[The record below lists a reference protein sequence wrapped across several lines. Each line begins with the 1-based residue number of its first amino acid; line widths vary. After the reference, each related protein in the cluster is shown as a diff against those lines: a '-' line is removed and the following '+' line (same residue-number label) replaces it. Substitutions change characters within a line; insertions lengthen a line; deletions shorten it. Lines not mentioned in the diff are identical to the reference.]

1 VFPHNIT
8 AGSINIV
15 GDKLWLATSNG
26 VDYGHVETP
35 APHAPSMIVVDKN
48 TGELYAEEASGLSQR
63 IYHANWTSPAYLE
76 TDDVELGILGGPD
89 GWVYAFEPEPVE
101 GEDGFMVLRERW
113 RFDANPPEYRERDG
127 KPLKY
132 ATRNGPSEVL
142 GTPIVYDGLVYALI
156 GQDPEHGEGL
166 GNMVCIDPSGR
177 GDVTRTRRVWGYQK
191 IRRSMSTLAATDG
204 MLFAA
209 DYSGFVYCLDAKTGQ
224 EHWVHDTMAHIWGSP
239 LVADGRVFIGNED
252 GYLTILPAT
261 KEYDKKNVIEVDM
274 TSPIYSSPIAANGV
288 LYVASH
294 THLYAIG
301 KKRGQ

>member
-1 VFPHNIT
+1 
-8 AGSINIV
+8 
-15 GDKLWLATSNG
+15 
-26 VDYGHVETP
+26 
-35 APHAPSMIVVDKN
+35 
-48 TGELYAEEASGLSQR
+48 
-63 IYHANWTSPAYLE
+63 
-76 TDDVELGILGGPD
+76 
-89 GWVYAFEPEPVE
+89 VYAFEPEPVE

-204 MLFAA
+204 MVFEA
-209 DYSGFVYCLDAKTGQ
+209 DYSGFVYCVDARTGA
-224 EHWVHDTMAHIWGSP
+224 EHWVHDTKGHIWSSP
-239 LVADGRVFIGNED
+239 LVADGKVYIGNED
-252 GYLTILPAT
+252 GYMTIIPAT
-261 KEYDKKNVIEVDM
+261 PRYDEREVVEIDM
-274 TSPIYSSPIAANGV
+274 SSPIYSSAVAANGV
-288 LYVASH
+288 LYVATH
-294 THLYAIG
+294 THLFALAE
-301 KKRGQ
+301 QSN